1 MNAFQK
7 LNEKLRRIILD
18 YGYIEPTE
26 PQEKAI
32 PEILNGE
39 NILLIAPT
47 GSGKTE
53 AALFP
58 IISMMINENIRGIRA
73 IYITPLRAL
82 NRDILKRMVE
92 IAEKTG
98 ISIEVRHG
106 DTPESIRRR
115 QALKPPKILITT
127 PETLQAILP
136 GKTIRKHLS
145 KVRYVVIDE
154 LHELVSDKRGAQLAL
169 ALERLEEVCEEEIQR
184 IGLSAT
190 IGNRDLAAKFLAG
203 TDRKVKIIDSTEK
216 KNFEINVEAVFDDEE
231 NYSEVEGIPVHMVK
245 RLRRIIELASKG
257 NSILLFT
264 NTRETAEALS
274 TMIKKLNPPFK
285 IGVHHGSIS
294 KEERIRIEEEF
305 RNGIIK
311 LLICTSSLELGI
323 DIGSIDHV
331 IQYTSPRQ
339 ATNLMQRVGRSGHKI
354 WETSCGTIIAS
365 TIDDIIESAVLA
377 KRVMEKRI
385 EDLKMHEK
393 ALDVL
398 AHQMVGLILD
408 LGSINVKDV
417 KRIFSKAYPYRD
429 LKEEDVIE
437 VASFLSEIGVI
448 KYYGEDGNLKVR
460 KNRTWKYYYEN
471 LSVIPDT
478 RKFTVISVEDRR
490 PIGNLDEEFV
500 VIHGKEPFI
509 LAGRT
514 WNIINIDENELK
526 IYVEY
531 MGEDLAAIPAWI
543 GELIPVPVDVAMEA
557 ADLREKIFKGERLS
571 GYPLRGE
578 ILGKI
583 RGALNEHV
591 KLGIEIPTSKRVIVE
606 GLGKIIVIHIP
617 LGTNGNRTIASLI
630 ALKIHE
636 KLRIN
641 VRIASDPYRIAL
653 ITSRPL
659 NPESIIQIIHEINM
673 EMEDLVKALKNTS
686 EYKWKI
692 FHVARRMGVIEKEAK
707 ISRIESIIPY
717 LEGSIVEGEAI
728 REALQDYFEVE
739 SVKKYLNDINSGKVE
754 IIVVRRNLN
763 EEISPLTKQI
773 LMQTLPQGLIP
784 SSEAPLNLVEI
795 VKERIQNREIILACI
810 HCRKWMGKY
819 RLKYIPDEITCP
831 KCGAKAIGT
840 TYREDI
846 LKIIDK
852 KFKGRKLSEDEKKDL
867 ENFQKSISLIMSY
880 GKRALI
886 ALAARGIGPTTAS
899 RILRGPQKTEEEFYL
914 EILEAE
920 KEYLRTRMFWG
931 E

>member
-1 MNAFQK
+1 MNSFQK

-26 PQEKAI
+26 PQEKTI
-32 PEILNGE
+32 PEILSGE

-58 IISMMINENIRGIRA
+58 IMSMIINENIKGIRA

-82 NRDILKRMVE
+82 NRDILRRMVE
-92 IAEKTG
+92 IAEKIG
-98 ISIEVRHG
+98 VSIEVRHG
-106 DTPESIRRR
+106 DTPEATRRR

-136 GKTIRKHLS
+136 GKTMRKHLS
-145 KVRYVVIDE
+145 KVKYVIIDE
-154 LHELVSDKRGAQLAL
+154 LHELISDKRGVQLAL
-169 ALERLEEVCEEEIQR
+169 ALERLEEICEEKIQR

-203 TDRKVKIIDSTEK
+203 TNGNVKIIDSTEK
-216 KNFEINVEAVFDDEE
+216 KNFEINVEAIFNDEE
-231 NYSEVEGIPVHMVK
+231 KYSEVNGIPVYMIK
-245 RLRRIIELASKG
+245 RLRKIIELASKS
-257 NSILLFT
+257 NSTLLFT

-294 KEERIRIEEEF
+294 KEERIRVEEEF
-305 RNGIIK
+305 KNGMVK

-339 ATNLMQRVGRSGHKI
+339 ATNLMQRVGRAGHKI
-354 WETSCGTIIAS
+354 WEISRGTIIAS
-365 TIDDIIESAVLA
+365 TIDDIIESTVLA
-377 KRVMEKRI
+377 KRVMEKKI

-398 AHQMVGLILD
+398 AHQIVGLILD
-408 LGSINVKDV
+408 LGSVNVKDV
-417 KRIFSKAYPYRD
+417 KRIFSRAYPYRD

-437 VASFLSEIGVI
+437 VALFLSEIGVI
-448 KYYGEDGNLKVR
+448 KYYGEDGNLKAR
-460 KNRTWKYYYEN
+460 RNRTWKYYYEN

-557 ADLREKIFKGERLS
+557 ADLRERIFKGEKLS
-571 GYPLRGE
+571 GYPLRDD
-578 ILGKI
+578 ILDKI
-583 RGALNEHV
+583 REALNEHV
-591 KLGIEIPTSKRVIVE
+591 KLGNKIPTSKRIIIE

-617 LGTNGNRTIASLI
+617 LGTNGNRTLASLI
-630 ALKIHE
+630 ALKICE
-636 KLRIN
+636 KLRVN
-641 VRIASDPYRIAL
+641 VRATSDPYRIAL
-653 ITSRPL
+653 ITPRPL

-717 LEGSIVEGEAI
+717 LEGTVVEKEAI
-728 REALQDYFEVE
+728 REALQEYFEAE
-739 SVKKYLNDINSGKVE
+739 TVKKFFNDIKSGKVE
-754 IIVVRRNLN
+754 LIVLKRNLN

-773 LMQTLPQGLIP
+773 LIQTLPQGLIP
-784 SSEAPLNLVEI
+784 HSETPLNLVEI

-819 RLKYIPDEITCP
+819 RLKYIPEEIVCP

-840 TYREDI
+840 THREDI

-852 KFKGRKLSEDEKKDL
+852 KFRGRKLSEDERKDL

-880 GKRALI
+880 GKKALI

>member
-1 MNAFQK
+1 MKN
-7 LNEKLRRIILD
+7 LD
-18 YGYIEPTE
+18 GYIEPTE

-58 IISMMINENIRGIRA
+58 IISMMMNEDIRGIRA
-73 IYITPLRAL
+73 IYVTPLRAL

-92 IAEKTG
+92 IAEKAG

-365 TIDDIIESAVLA
+365 TINDIIESAVLA

-408 LGSINVKDV
+408 LGSINV
-417 KRIFSKAYPYRD
+417 
-429 LKEEDVIE
+429 
-437 VASFLSEIGVI
+437 
-448 KYYGEDGNLKVR
+448 
-460 KNRTWKYYYEN
+460 
-471 LSVIPDT
+471 
-478 RKFTVISVEDRR
+478 
-490 PIGNLDEEFV
+490 
-500 VIHGKEPFI
+500 
-509 LAGRT
+509 
-514 WNIINIDENELK
+514 
-526 IYVEY
+526 
-531 MGEDLAAIPAWI
+531 
-543 GELIPVPVDVAMEA
+543 
-557 ADLREKIFKGERLS
+557 
-571 GYPLRGE
+571 
-578 ILGKI
+578 
-583 RGALNEHV
+583 
-591 KLGIEIPTSKRVIVE
+591 
-606 GLGKIIVIHIP
+606 
-617 LGTNGNRTIASLI
+617 
-630 ALKIHE
+630 
-636 KLRIN
+636 
-641 VRIASDPYRIAL
+641 
-653 ITSRPL
+653 
-659 NPESIIQIIHEINM
+659 
-673 EMEDLVKALKNTS
+673 
-686 EYKWKI
+686 
-692 FHVARRMGVIEKEAK
+692 
-707 ISRIESIIPY
+707 
-717 LEGSIVEGEAI
+717 
-728 REALQDYFEVE
+728 
-739 SVKKYLNDINSGKVE
+739 
-754 IIVVRRNLN
+754 
-763 EEISPLTKQI
+763 
-773 LMQTLPQGLIP
+773 
-784 SSEAPLNLVEI
+784 
-795 VKERIQNREIILACI
+795 
-810 HCRKWMGKY
+810 
-819 RLKYIPDEITCP
+819 
-831 KCGAKAIGT
+831 
-840 TYREDI
+840 
-846 LKIIDK
+846 
-852 KFKGRKLSEDEKKDL
+852 
-867 ENFQKSISLIMSY
+867 
-880 GKRALI
+880 
-886 ALAARGIGPTTAS
+886 
-899 RILRGPQKTEEEFYL
+899 
-914 EILEAE
+914 
-920 KEYLRTRMFWG
+920 
-931 E
+931 